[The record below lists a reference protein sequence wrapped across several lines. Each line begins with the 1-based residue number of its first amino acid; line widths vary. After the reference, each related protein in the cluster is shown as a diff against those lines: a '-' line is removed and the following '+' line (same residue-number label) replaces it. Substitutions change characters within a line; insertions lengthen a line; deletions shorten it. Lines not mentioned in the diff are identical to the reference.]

1 MIDKVISK
9 VINALVRIQ
18 QLKISDNEKAEHLK
32 GIIAFTNIRIDKQS
46 E

>member
-1 MIDKVISK
+1 MDEVISK

-18 QLKISDNEKAEHLK
+18 QLKISEDEKAEHLK
-32 GIIAFTNIRIDKQS
+32 GIIEFTNILIDKQS